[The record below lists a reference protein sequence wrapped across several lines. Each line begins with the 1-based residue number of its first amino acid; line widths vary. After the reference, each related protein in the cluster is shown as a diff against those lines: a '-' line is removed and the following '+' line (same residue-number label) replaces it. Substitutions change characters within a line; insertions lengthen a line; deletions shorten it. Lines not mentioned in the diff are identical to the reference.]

1 MAKKK
6 SERGEHPDFSTAIFK
21 KSPSAVFVYDGDY
34 LMGVL
39 RMPLNCSMV
48 EVYSPA
54 AWAESRG
61 EFFLETVAV
70 SRRAAVS
77 SEAKRRQLRMEHFY
91 PKWWTYGNP
100 RAILVDDFAPSEVKA
115 VAARAVRESRM
126 YVTAPHPNR
135 RGQRISIS
143 EEKLAPIVRKLIDG
157 GIRKIDYEFLLRALK
172 M

>member
-6 SERGEHPDFSTAIFK
+6 SERWELPDFSTATFK
-21 KSPSAVFVYDGDY
+21 KSPSAVLVYDGDY

-39 RMPLNCSMV
+39 RMPPNCSMV

-54 AWAESRG
+54 AWAEKRG
-61 EFFLETVAV
+61 EIFLELVAL
-70 SRRAAVS
+70 SHRAVAS
-77 SEAKRRQLRMEHFY
+77 SEAKRRQLRMAYVY

-100 RAILVDDFAPSEVKA
+100 REMLVDDSAPSEVKA

-135 RGQRISIS
+135 TGTAWTMS
-143 EEKLAPIVRKLIDG
+143 
-157 GIRKIDYEFLLRALK
+157 
-172 M
+172 